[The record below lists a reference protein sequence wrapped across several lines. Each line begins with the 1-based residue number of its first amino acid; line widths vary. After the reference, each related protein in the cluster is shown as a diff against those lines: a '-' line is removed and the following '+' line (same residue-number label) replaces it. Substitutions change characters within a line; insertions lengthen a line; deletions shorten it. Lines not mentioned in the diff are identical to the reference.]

1 MQIVLLLAAA
11 LSYSIG
17 GYYMK
22 LAEGF
27 SKGWPSLVVLGLF
40 CLGASLQMFAMRQSE
55 MTVSYMMVLGF
66 EAITAVAIGSLF
78 LNEGFTL
85 SRLLG
90 VLIVAVGVAV
100 LRA

>member
-1 MQIVLLLAAA
+1 
-11 LSYSIG
+11 
-17 GYYMK
+17 
-22 LAEGF
+22 
-27 SKGWPSLVVLGLF
+27 
-40 CLGASLQMFAMRQSE
+40 MFAMRQSE